1 MCHAVAPPSKC
12 QLADQLWQ
20 PDTLPPCAHA
30 CPQTTVTSNG
40 NYAALAVTNTDAG
53 TDARSIEV
61 LAGMTELGQT
71 TVTSTAGP
79 ALTVTGSGAE
89 GTGEL
94 AHGAACVW
102 GRWLGDWGAGC
113 TCLPACGSAAA

>member
-1 MCHAVAPPSKC
+1 MSAQRLPPVCPAAAPPSKC
-12 QLADQLWQ
+12 QPAAKVWS
-20 PDTLPPCAHA
+20 PDTPPPCAHA

-102 GRWLGDWGAGC
+102 GRRLGD
-113 TCLPACGSAAA
+113 